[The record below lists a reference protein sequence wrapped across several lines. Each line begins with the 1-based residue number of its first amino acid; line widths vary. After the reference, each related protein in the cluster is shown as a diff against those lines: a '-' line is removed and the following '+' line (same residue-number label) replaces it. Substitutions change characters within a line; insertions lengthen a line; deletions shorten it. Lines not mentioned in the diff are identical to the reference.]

1 MTSEMRSFEEDVLDK
16 SRSKPVLVDF
26 WAPWCGPCRVLGP
39 TLEKVAAEQPDR
51 FELVKINTDEHPDL
65 SMQYGIRGIPAVKL
79 FVDGTVANEF
89 TGALP
94 EHAFRAWLDE
104 AIPTESQARFSDA
117 RELFTAGDHSGAR
130 EILDDILAADP
141 QHAEARVLSAAIN
154 VWDDPAAATGAL
166 AELDVAEPGLIQ
178 LTEAVSQVATS
189 LSLTELPDGAGK
201 ELFTT
206 ALSKLSGGE
215 FDEAIASLIQVLTV
229 DRYYDDDHPRKLGV
243 AVFTL
248 LGPEHPVTRKHR
260 RMFDMVLY

>member
-1 MTSEMRSFEEDVLDK
+1 MATEMRSFKEDVLDK
-16 SRSKPVLVDF
+16 SRSTPVLVDF

-51 FELVKINTDEHPDL
+51 FALVKINTDEHPDL

-79 FVDGTVANEF
+79 FVNGTVANEF

-104 AIPTESQARFSDA
+104 AIPSESQARFSDA
-117 RELFTAGDHSGAR
+117 RELFIAGNHSGAR
-130 EILDDILAADP
+130 KILDEILAGDP
-141 QHAEARVLSAAIN
+141 EHVEARVLIAAIS
-154 VWDDPAAATGAL
+154 VWDDPDAATRAL
-166 AELDVAEPGLIQ
+166 AELDIADPGLSQ
-178 LTEAVSQVATS
+178 LAESVSQVANS
-189 LSLTELPDGAGK
+189 LSSSALPEGAGK
-201 ELFTT
+201 ELFRTT
-206 ALSKLSGGE
+206 LSKLSAGE
-215 FDEAIASLIQVLTV
+215 FDEAMATLIQVLTI

>member
-1 MTSEMRSFEEDVLDK
+1 MTSEMRSFEEDVLEK

-104 AIPTESQARFSDA
+104 AIPSESQARFADA
-117 RELFTAGDHSGAR
+117 KELFSVGDLDGAR
-130 EILDDILAADP
+130 DMLDEILAADP
-141 QHAEARVLSAAIN
+141 QHVEARVLTAAIN
-154 VWDDPAAATGAL
+154 VWDDPDAANQAL
-166 AELDVAEPGLIQ
+166 AQLDIADPGLSQ
-178 LTEAVSQVATS
+178 LADSVNQVAQT
-189 LSLTELPDGAGK
+189 LSSAELPDGAGK
-201 ELFTT
+201 ALFRTT
-206 ALSKLSGGE
+206 LSKLSAGE
-215 FDEAIASLIQVLTV
+215 FDEAIASLIQVLTI
-229 DRYYDDDHPRKLGV
+229 DRYYDNDHPRKLGV